1 MKQLT
6 KKAKLFLAFA
16 CALCVCLGAM
26 FFGTAINA
34 SADDATLVDGCEQIM
49 TEPVGLLHI
58 ETGKVKKMTYHGL
71 YKVDGK
77 VAYYFSNAAENGAGE
92 TRFSTLNTDT
102 TPNSG
107 SRLYDVNHSVT
118 KITFNYKVRNTSTT
132 AVADDNVST
141 YLLQVFGP
149 NNVEGSTAADK
160 YNGRGWTA
168 VDYTENS
175 AWQTMSID
183 LTEDDRDIFSGFIF
197 KMGGLTGE
205 LLIADIKLEI
215 ESDLGAM
222 TQVTEEPSDGVLHLE
237 AGAKLKNMEF
247 GGYYN
252 VDGKTAYY
260 YHNDNP
266 AAGNGETRFVTAGT
280 NTQTKPYVFDQYDAY
295 SVSFNYKIKNDC
307 TTNVKDKET
316 AYICQVLGSDGSYP
330 ILDFTP
336 TIDNEWHRQT
346 YFLTSAQ
353 TAVFSGLIVKMGGL
367 NGEMLIADV
376 KVEKSLINGCETAT
390 EPAGLVHIESAK
402 VKGMTYGGLYNV
414 DGKAAYY
421 YHNETVTADGETR
434 FVTEGTDTTVKVN
447 GSYIFAQLNVKSFS
461 FSYKLINQCTKG
473 VADRPA
479 DNYICQII
487 GDDGTYD
494 ILEFTPVIDGQ
505 WHEYSYTLSEAQT
518 RKFAGFIV
526 KMGGLEGEMLIADIN
541 VEESPM
547 IFDCEKNT
555 TEPAGLLHM
564 ETGKVKEMTYE
575 GLYNVDG
582 KVAYYFTNSTK
593 TGAGETR
600 FATNGTDTTPS
611 SGSRIYAVDHS
622 VLKITF
628 SYKVRNTSTA
638 VVADDKVS
646 KYLLQIYGPN
656 NVEGSTAADKYNGYG
671 WEAVDYTTSKEW
683 QTKTLVLS
691 ADDRDIFSGFIFKM
705 GNLQGELLIAD
716 IQVETDK
723 VAPVIT
729 VGEATKTEYAIGE
742 TPSIVAT
749 ANDAVDGDVNVTV
762 TYPEGALDSDG
773 KLVLGEWKVTLTAKD
788 IAGNTATKAID
799 FIVKDNVAPVVTAK
813 DNVAFRT
820 GTAFDESKLE
830 ISVTDN
836 VDETVSHTVTLENG
850 AVDANGKLNS
860 GKWYV
865 TIVAKD
871 AAGNEGKKVVTIEV
885 SFITGCEEVSE
896 EVDVL
901 HIETKKVK
909 NATYHGVYEV
919 DGRKAYYFTNETAL
933 GKGKN
938 MEARFSYG
946 ATDTSPSD
954 SSKRVY
960 ESYKAKKI
968 SFEYKIVNAV
978 SLNCDDIAT
987 AYIVQT
993 FGVLTP
999 GGKDCKYPIHNVTVG
1014 TDGEWHK
1021 ITIDFNAEDFA
1032 IQFSGFIFKTGG
1044 LEGELLIAN
1053 IVVEDSVAPV
1063 ITLDE
1068 NNKTVYTVGEELNIL
1083 ATAND
1088 ERDGAVEVAK
1098 EMPDGMIVDGK
1109 LVEGKWTVVLTAVD
1123 MYGNKA
1129 IKRVEIEVK
1138 KANTPPD
1145 ESSSSSDS
1153 GTSDSGSTSEK
1164 PSSSDDGKT
1173 SEDSS
1178 KTEAGGCFGSVT
1190 GVASLA
1196 VVTIMA
1202 AAFVV
1207 VKKKKD

>member
-6 KKAKLFLAFA
+6 KKAKFLLAFA

-34 SADDATLVDGCEQIM
+34 SADDATLVDGCKQVT

-77 VAYYFSNAAENGAGE
+77 VAYYFSNAAESGAGE
-92 TRFSTLNTDT
+92 ARFSTLNTDT
-102 TPNSG
+102 TPDSG

-118 KITFNYKVRNTSTT
+118 KITFNYKVKNTSTT
-132 AVADDNVST
+132 VVADDNVST

-149 NNVEGSTAADK
+149 NNVEETQATVFDK
-160 YNGRGWTA
+160 YNGRGWAA
-168 VDYTENS
+168 VDYTENT
-175 AWQTMSID
+175 AWQTMSIE

-215 ESDLGAM
+215 ESDLGTM

-260 YHNDNP
+260 YHYDNP
-266 AAGNGETRFVTAGT
+266 TTGNGETRFVTAGT
-280 NTQTKPYVFDQYDAY
+280 NTQASPYVFDQYDAY

-316 AYICQVLGSDGSYP
+316 AYICQVLGSDGTYP

-346 YFLTSAQ
+346 YFLTADQ
-353 TAVFSGLIVKMGGL
+353 TAIFSGLIVKMGGL

-390 EPAGLVHIESAK
+390 EPAGLVHIEPAK

-421 YHNETVTADGETR
+421 YHNETVTANGETR
-434 FVTEGTDTTVKVN
+434 FVTEGTDTTVKVK

-461 FSYKLINQCTKG
+461 FSYKLINQCSEG

-487 GDDGTYD
+487 GNDGSYD
-494 ILEFTPVIDGQ
+494 VLDFAPVVDGQ
-505 WHEYSYTLSEAQT
+505 WHEYSYTLSDAQT

-547 IFDCEKNT
+547 IFDCEKVT
-555 TEPAGLLHM
+555 TEPEGLLHM

-656 NVEGSTAADKYNGYG
+656 NVADSTAADKYNGYG

-691 ADDRDIFSGFIFKM
+691 ADDRDICSGFIFKM

-723 VAPVIT
+723 VAPV
-729 VGEATKTEYAIGE
+729 
-742 TPSIVAT
+742 
-749 ANDAVDGDVNVTV
+749 
-762 TYPEGALDSDG
+762 
-773 KLVLGEWKVTLTAKD
+773 
-788 IAGNTATKAID
+788 
-799 FIVKDNVAPVVTAK
+799 VTAK
-813 DNVAFRT
+813 DNVEFKA

-836 VDETVSHTVTLENG
+836 VDETVSHTVSLENG

-860 GKWYV
+860 GKWNV

-871 AAGNEGKKVVTIEV
+871 IAGNEGKKVVTIDV
-885 SFITGCEEVSE
+885 NFIVGSEEVSE

-919 DGRKAYYFTNETAL
+919 DGKKAYYFTNEEAL
-933 GKGKN
+933 GQGKN

-946 ATDTSPSD
+946 STDTSASD
-954 SSKRVY
+954 SSERIY

-999 GGKDCKYPIHNVTVG
+999 GGTDCKYPIHNVNVE

-1021 ITIDFNAEDFA
+1021 ITIEFDTEDLA

-1068 NNKTVYTVGEELNIL
+1068 NNKTVYTVGDELNIL

-1088 ERDGAVEVAK
+1088 EHDGAVEVTK
-1098 EMPDGMIVDGK
+1098 EIPEGMVVGGK

-1129 IKRVEIEVK
+1129 TKRVEIEVK

-1145 ESSSSSDS
+1145 ESSSGSDSSSES

-1173 SEDSS
+1173 SKDSS
-1178 KTEAGGCFGSVT
+1178 NTEAGGCFGSVT

-1196 VVTIMA
+1196 VVTLMA

>member
-1 MKQLT
+1 M
-6 KKAKLFLAFA
+6 
-16 CALCVCLGAM
+16 
-26 FFGTAINA
+26 
-34 SADDATLVDGCEQIM
+34 
-49 TEPVGLLHI
+49 
-58 ETGKVKKMTYHGL
+58 
-71 YKVDGK
+71 
-77 VAYYFSNAAENGAGE
+77 
-92 TRFSTLNTDT
+92 
-102 TPNSG
+102 
-107 SRLYDVNHSVT
+107 
-118 KITFNYKVRNTSTT
+118 
-132 AVADDNVST
+132 
-141 YLLQVFGP
+141 
-149 NNVEGSTAADK
+149 
-160 YNGRGWTA
+160 
-168 VDYTENS
+168 
-175 AWQTMSID
+175 
-183 LTEDDRDIFSGFIF
+183 
-197 KMGGLTGE
+197 
-205 LLIADIKLEI
+205 
-215 ESDLGAM
+215 
-222 TQVTEEPSDGVLHLE
+222 
-237 AGAKLKNMEF
+237 
-247 GGYYN
+247 
-252 VDGKTAYY
+252 
-260 YHNDNP
+260 
-266 AAGNGETRFVTAGT
+266 
-280 NTQTKPYVFDQYDAY
+280 
-295 SVSFNYKIKNDC
+295 
-307 TTNVKDKET
+307 
-316 AYICQVLGSDGSYP
+316 
-330 ILDFTP
+330 
-336 TIDNEWHRQT
+336 
-346 YFLTSAQ
+346 
-353 TAVFSGLIVKMGGL
+353 
-367 NGEMLIADV
+367 
-376 KVEKSLINGCETAT
+376 
-390 EPAGLVHIESAK
+390 
-402 VKGMTYGGLYNV
+402 
-414 DGKAAYY
+414 
-421 YHNETVTADGETR
+421 
-434 FVTEGTDTTVKVN
+434 
-447 GSYIFAQLNVKSFS
+447 
-461 FSYKLINQCTKG
+461 
-473 VADRPA
+473 
-479 DNYICQII
+479 
-487 GDDGTYD
+487 
-494 ILEFTPVIDGQ
+494 
-505 WHEYSYTLSEAQT
+505 
-518 RKFAGFIV
+518 
-526 KMGGLEGEMLIADIN
+526 
-541 VEESPM
+541 
-547 IFDCEKNT
+547 
-555 TEPAGLLHM
+555 
-564 ETGKVKEMTYE
+564 
-575 GLYNVDG
+575 
-582 KVAYYFTNSTK
+582 
-593 TGAGETR
+593 
-600 FATNGTDTTPS
+600 
-611 SGSRIYAVDHS
+611 
-622 VLKITF
+622 
-628 SYKVRNTSTA
+628 
-638 VVADDKVS
+638 
-646 KYLLQIYGPN
+646 
-656 NVEGSTAADKYNGYG
+656 
-671 WEAVDYTTSKEW
+671 
-683 QTKTLVLS
+683 
-691 ADDRDIFSGFIFKM
+691 
-705 GNLQGELLIAD
+705 
-716 IQVETDK
+716 
-723 VAPVIT
+723 
-729 VGEATKTEYAIGE
+729 
-742 TPSIVAT
+742 
-749 ANDAVDGDVNVTV
+749 
-762 TYPEGALDSDG
+762 
-773 KLVLGEWKVTLTAKD
+773 LGEWKVTLTAKD
-788 IAGNTATKAID
+788 IAGNTATKLID

-850 AVDANGKLNS
+850 AIDANGKLNS

-885 SFITGCEEVSE
+885 SFIAGCEEVSE

-1088 ERDGAVEVAK
+1088 ERDGAVEVTK
-1098 EMPDGMIVDGK
+1098 EMPDGMVVDGK

-1129 IKRVEIEVK
+1129 KKRVEIEVK

-1173 SEDSS
+1173 SENSS
-1178 KTEAGGCFGSVT
+1178 KTEAVGCFGSVT

-1196 VVTIMA
+1196 VVTLMA